1 MVEFQENNM
10 RTKNFFWDDTR
21 VRSRAEGILHC
32 RFRQQDVPVDL
43 VHGKSQ

>member
-21 VRSRAEGILHC
+21 VRSRAEGILPRC
-32 RFRQQDVPVDL
+32 FRQQAVPVDL
-43 VHGKSQ
+43 VHGKSR